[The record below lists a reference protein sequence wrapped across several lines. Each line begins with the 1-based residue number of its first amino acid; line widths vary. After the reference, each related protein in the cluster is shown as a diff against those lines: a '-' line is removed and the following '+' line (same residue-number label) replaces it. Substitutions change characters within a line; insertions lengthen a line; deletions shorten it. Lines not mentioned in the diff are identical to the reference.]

1 MREGIYTA
9 GYLGVG
15 PSVREYIVA
24 QHGTLAI
31 ACKKRPTT
39 KLMMVTSK
47 FKSLCTNS
55 SFH

>member
-24 QHGTLAI
+24 QHGTLARMQKTAHNKTDDQI
-31 ACKKRPTT
+31 QIQI
-39 KLMMVTSK
+39 
-47 FKSLCTNS
+47 SLYK
-55 SFH
+55 